1 MILSDLIR
9 SFLNSSYQIL
19 SHAPLRRSSRT
30 AASAAFG
37 CGPLA
42 IASSC
47 PSDMVTVETPRRRLS
62 AEVEGRWNSDSLSL
76 YCVHVV
82 SAPPLSSARLRQHE
96 AHDPIAAQFCGK
108 GGPWGSCS
116 RKDYGHPSRPGPT
129 SSKRTEPRCGF
140 LRGLSQKTHG
150 CSAGRGASGTYPLDR
165 READPQEHF
174 SPEYRLV

>member
-1 MILSDLIR
+1 MILSHLIR

-37 CGPLA
+37 CGPWA

-47 PSDMVTVETPRRRLS
+47 SSDMLTVETPRRRLS

-82 SAPPLSSARLRQHE
+82 SAPPPSSARLRQHE

-116 RKDYGHPSRPGPT
+116 RKDYGHPSRPGRT
-129 SSKRTEPRCGF
+129 SSKRTEPSYVASPRKPTGAP
-140 LRGLSQKTHG
+140 RGGGHL
-150 CSAGRGASGTYPLDR
+150 GRTR
-165 READPQEHF
+165 
-174 SPEYRLV
+174 

>member
-1 MILSDLIR
+1 MILSHLIR

-37 CGPLA
+37 CGPWA

-47 PSDMVTVETPRRRLS
+47 SSDMLTVETPRRRLS

-82 SAPPLSSARLRQHE
+82 SAPPPSSARLRQHE
-96 AHDPIAAQFCGK
+96 ARDPIAAQICGQ
-108 GGPWGSCS
+108 GGLGAAATKKTTVIPVVLGAHAANARNPPTLPLPENPRVLRGAGGIWYVPV
-116 RKDYGHPSRPGPT
+116 RPTRSRP
-129 SSKRTEPRCGF
+129 
-140 LRGLSQKTHG
+140 QV
-150 CSAGRGASGTYPLDR
+150 
-165 READPQEHF
+165 HF
-174 SPEYRLV
+174 SPEYGLL